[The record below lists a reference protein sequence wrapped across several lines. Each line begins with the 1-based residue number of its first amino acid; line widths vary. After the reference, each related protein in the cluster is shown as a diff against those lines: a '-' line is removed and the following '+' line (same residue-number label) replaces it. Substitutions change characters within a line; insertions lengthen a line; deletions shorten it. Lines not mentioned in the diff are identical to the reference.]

1 MGELSKVVI
10 VWVQGGHASFVQ
22 AMLTP
27 SKTLGLFG

>member
-22 AMLTP
+22 AMLMSRP
-27 SKTLGLFG
+27 I